1 MRPYLAILTA
11 RIRML
16 LQYRAAAFAGLVTQ
30 LFWGWIK
37 VMVFAAFYAA
47 TGAPQPM
54 SLQDTITYIWLGQA
68 LLLLLPFRID
78 AELQSMVR
86 DGSVAYELTR
96 PADLYWYWFS
106 RQFAARLAPLA
117 LRAWPQLL
125 LAGLFF
131 GMELPVGWAPL
142 LLFLLSLGCALLL
155 SSAITTLM
163 AISLLWTMTGD
174 GLSRLLSLVSQFLS
188 GSYVPILLFPA
199 WAQPALA
206 ILPFRGLMDTPFQL
220 YMGLLNGPAAWMAIA
235 HQLLW
240 TALFVLI
247 GRAILARGVGR
258 LVVQGG

>member
-131 GMELPVGWAPL
+131 GMELPVGWTPL

-155 SSAITTLM
+155 LCGGLKGEERLPGLWGCDRKHDLGRRHGRGNRRFGDTFPGKGGLRSITMVFHREHTTY
-163 AISLLWTMTGD
+163 I
-174 GLSRLLSLVSQFLS
+174 
-188 GSYVPILLFPA
+188 
-199 WAQPALA
+199 
-206 ILPFRGLMDTPFQL
+206 
-220 YMGLLNGPAAWMAIA
+220 N
-235 HQLLW
+235 
-240 TALFVLI
+240 
-247 GRAILARGVGR
+247 
-258 LVVQGG
+258 